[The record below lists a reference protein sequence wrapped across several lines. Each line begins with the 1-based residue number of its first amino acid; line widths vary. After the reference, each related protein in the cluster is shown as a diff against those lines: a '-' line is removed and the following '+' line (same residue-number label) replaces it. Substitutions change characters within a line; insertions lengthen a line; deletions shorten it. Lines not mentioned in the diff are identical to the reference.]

1 MLEGAF
7 MFEESLVESRV
18 FAVSSSKRWTA
29 MTSIGLQLSLAV
41 LVIALPL
48 FHPEEL
54 PFRTQPPKVAL
65 SLLAKP
71 PIPVVVHET
80 RTASSSLPE
89 TMTLP
94 TMARQPAFTS
104 LLPLRDAAEE
114 DAPPIAATGGMTL
127 PGGLPTGLGIGG
139 EGHSP
144 SISVAPARMEP
155 LRISSGISQGM
166 LIAPIRPVYP
176 SIAKAAH
183 VEGAVVVEAV
193 ISQTGTIESL
203 QVVSGPAMLRNAAV
217 EAIHDARYK
226 PYRLNGQATEVR
238 TTITINFRM
247 GG

>member
-1 MLEGAF
+1 

-18 FAVSSSKRWTA
+18 FHVSSSKRWTA
-29 MTSIGLQLSLAV
+29 MTSIGLQVSLAV
-41 LVIALPL
+41 FVIALPS
-48 FHPEEL
+48 FHPEAL
-54 PFRTQPPKVAL
+54 PFRIQPPKVAL

-71 PIPVVVHET
+71 PIPVVHET

-89 TMTLP
+89 TATPP
-94 TMARQPAFTS
+94 TMARQRAITS
-104 LLPLRDAAEE
+104 LSPLRNAAEE
-114 DAPPIAATGGMTL
+114 DAPPIAVTGGMTL

-155 LRISSGISQGM
+155 LRVSSEISEGM

-183 VEGAVVVEAV
+183 VDGAVVVEAV

-203 QVVSGPAMLRNAAV
+203 QVVSGPTMLRSTAV
-217 EAIHDARYK
+217 EAIRDARYK

>member
-1 MLEGAF
+1 

-18 FAVSSSKRWTA
+18 FHVSSSKRWTA
-29 MTSIGLQLSLAV
+29 MTSIGLQVSLAV

-48 FHPEEL
+48 FHPEVL
-54 PFRTQPPKVAL
+54 PFHMQPPKVAL
-65 SLLAKP
+65 SLLNKP
-71 PIPVVVHET
+71 PIPVVHET

-89 TMTLP
+89 TVTLP
-94 TMARQPAFTS
+94 TMARQTAFTS
-104 LLPLRDAAEE
+104 LLPRRDAAEE
-114 DAPPIAATGGMTL
+114 DAPPIALTDGMKQ
-127 PGGLPTGLGIGG
+127 PGGLPSGLGIGG

-155 LRISSGISQGM
+155 LRVSSGISQGM
-166 LIAPIRPVYP
+166 LLAPIRPVYP
-176 SIAKAAH
+176 SIAKAAR
-183 VEGAVVVEAV
+183 VEGVVVVEAV

-203 QVVSGPAMLRNAAV
+203 QVISGPAMLQNAAV
-217 EAIHDARYK
+217 EAIREARYE